1 MTSAPTP
8 QLRGNKAPL
17 LLCYSLYIL
26 WKDVYWATYATS
38 LYSFAFNSIST
49 FWSFKHLDTRNGLI
63 CRVNTK
69 QMFDE
74 FVNSVNHE
82 NPVKMGQQMQYIQ
95 ITDAKVKSPL
105 LCHLF
110 IDLFSGL

>member
-1 MTSAPTP
+1 
-8 QLRGNKAPL
+8 
-17 LLCYSLYIL
+17 
-26 WKDVYWATYATS
+26 
-38 LYSFAFNSIST
+38 
-49 FWSFKHLDTRNGLI
+49 
-63 CRVNTK
+63 
-69 QMFDE
+69 MFDE